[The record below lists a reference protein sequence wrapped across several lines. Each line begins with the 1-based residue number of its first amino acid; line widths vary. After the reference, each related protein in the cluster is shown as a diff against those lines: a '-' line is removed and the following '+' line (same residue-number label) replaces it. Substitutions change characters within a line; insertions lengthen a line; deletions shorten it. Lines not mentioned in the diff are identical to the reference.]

1 MVPANTM
8 KKITANVNKSSI
20 KTQSISLVAT
30 MNGQWLTLVLNI
42 GHNHQFYLHLFTWD
56 RQPSVSK

>member
-1 MVPANTM
+1 M